1 MLLKK
6 LLAPYPP
13 IGNKK
18 QRYYLSIIAGLFVGS
33 FLWLFRPFEI
43 ADLPKDEQA
52 TQAAA
57 YGLVTFLTVFFNVG
71 VLPDIIPSFFK
82 SRSWSVLHEILFE
95 VYNLLCIT
103 VGNTFMHAYLMHEPF
118 KFEVLQAFFL
128 PTFSIGFFPVVFY
141 VLYRQ
146 IVLEKENVAISNAIQ
161 PLVSLHIEHE
171 RNEANQ
177 VLHSTKNALIT
188 LSSDDGKE
196 EYSLPV
202 PNIIYLE
209 AAANYVELVYWSEG
223 SDKPKKMLFRNTMK
237 NIEAMLSNYPQVFLR
252 CHRSFVVNIEQIKTV
267 KGNSQGVNL
276 FLGDGI
282 DYVPVSRTNIPK
294 LKQLLDTDSLVA
306 GK

>member
-1 MLLKK
+1 MLLNK

-13 IGNKK
+13 VGNKK

-33 FLWLFRPFEI
+33 FLWLFSPFEM
-43 ADLPKDEQA
+43 ADLPKDEKA

-57 YGLVTFLTVFFNVG
+57 YGLVTFVTVFFNVG

-118 KFEVLQAFFL
+118 KFKVLQAFFL

-161 PLVSLHIEHE
+161 PLVIYHHDIEK
-171 RNEANQ
+171 
-177 VLHSTKNALIT
+177 VHSDSAVAASSSQIIT

-237 NIEAMLSNYPQVFLR
+237 NIEAMLSDYPQVFLR

>member
-1 MLLKK
+1 MLLNK

-13 IGNKK
+13 VGNKK

-33 FLWLFRPFEI
+33 FLWLFRPFEM

-52 TQAAA
+52 SQAAA
-57 YGLVTFLTVFFNVG
+57 YGLVTFITVFFNVG

-118 KFEVLQAFFL
+118 KFKVLQAFFL

-161 PLVSLHIEHE
+161 PLVIHHHEIEKG
-171 RNEANQ
+171 
-177 VLHSTKNALIT
+177 HSDSAIATSFSQIIT

-196 EYSLPV
+196 EYSLPA

-209 AAANYVELVYWSEG
+209 AAANYVELVYWFEG

-237 NIEAMLSNYPQVFLR
+237 NIEAMLSDYPQVFLR

-276 FLGDGI
+276 FLGEGI